1 MASLGLLLSIVFPS
15 VFSAPVVATS
25 PPPPPPSPPG
35 IGCSGEQVF
44 TTSSG
49 SASVTFTAGGQ
60 QGRSALVCTFL
71 IHTTAPSGLTL
82 SFSAFQLNSNTA
94 NEPCKAS
101 DAYIRVYDGTTKLA
115 RMLASYTCTTS
126 WSVGSTG
133 SSILLYFKEDGLH
146 SGSFTFSWQ
155 PSSNVCGNGVCEASS
170 DEYDTCLADCV
181 SSRPGALPALSLQ
194 HSDTKCVR
202 AESRYSPPHDVSH
215 NAPSPSRSPSR
226 TPQANPP
233 VPPGASTGGA
243 PTTIG

>member
-1 MASLGLLLSIVFPS
+1 M
-15 VFSAPVVATS
+15 
-25 PPPPPPSPPG
+25 
-35 IGCSGEQVF
+35 
-44 TTSSG
+44 
-49 SASVTFTAGGQ
+49 
-60 QGRSALVCTFL
+60 
-71 IHTTAPSGLTL
+71 
-82 SFSAFQLNSNTA
+82 
-94 NEPCKAS
+94 
-101 DAYIRVYDGTTKLA
+101 
-115 RMLASYTCTTS
+115 
-126 WSVGSTG
+126 
-133 SSILLYFKEDGLH
+133 
-146 SGSFTFSWQ
+146 
-155 PSSNVCGNGVCEASS
+155 CEASS